1 MEEKEPRTEELFLE
15 VLKVLNEE
23 PLLDREGQERVL
35 KKISYLLKD
44 YSPPSENERKLYF
57 MCQDLMDKLE
67 RSLKYNELLLD
78 TLNHI
83 LNLLEIL
90 LKGEPPHSDASGKG

>member
-1 MEEKEPRTEELFLE
+1 MEEKELGTEELFLE

-35 KKISYLLKD
+35 RKISYLLKD
-44 YSPPSENERKLYF
+44 YSPPSENERKLYL

-90 LKGEPPHSDASGKG
+90 LKGDLPQSDAPGKS

>member
-1 MEEKEPRTEELFLE
+1 MEEKELRTEEVFLE
-15 VLKVLNEE
+15 VLKALNEE

-35 KKISYLLKD
+35 RRISYILRD

-90 LKGEPPHSDASGKG
+90 LRGENPHSDAPGKG